1 MDKEETDIQKEHIN
15 CLRLQR
21 RSAVSRLEPT
31 SPNSQA
37 RGLSI
42 VPCGLIYKDAI
53 DKIILRNHSKKSS
66 QNRTDEPICKAG
78 IEIKT

>member
-15 CLRLQR
+15 CLRLH

-42 VPCGLIYKDAI
+42 VPCSLIYKDDV
-53 DKIILRNHSKKSS
+53 DKIILRNHSKNSS
-66 QNRTDEPICKAG
+66 QNTKED
-78 IEIKT
+78 KTLDTLR